1 MLEQVLPDVSAAVA
15 ATVAA
20 SSVVAEL
27 VDVWV
32 GVASWFK

>member
-1 MLEQVLPDVSAAVA
+1 MLEQVLQGVAAAVA
-15 ATVAA
+15 VVVAA